1 MDRRELLTG
10 AGALFSAHM
19 VATTALADA
28 KSGATTAPATEAD
41 VRFMQLAIDQARLGD
56 YPFGAAIVRD
66 GHVLA
71 LAHNRTR
78 SNGDPTAHAEMMAI
92 RAFLQEHRP
101 EDLRT
106 TTLYASGEPC
116 VMCMGAIIWSGIK
129 RLVFAA
135 SIAELATRIGQIDI
149 TARQIADATP
159 FTAIEITGGVLAADA
174 MRLFQGPQSKP

>member
-10 AGALFSAHM
+10 AGALFSAHVISATA
-19 VATTALADA
+19 VAEAR
-28 KSGATTAPATEAD
+28 SGATSAPATEAD
-41 VRFMQLAIDQARLGD
+41 IRFMQLAVDQAKLGD

-92 RAFLQEHRP
+92 RTFLQEHRP
-101 EDLRT
+101 EDLRA

-135 SIAELATRIGQIDI
+135 SIAELATSIGQIDI

-159 FTAIEITGGVLAADA
+159 FTSIEITGGVLAGEA
-174 MRLFQGPQSKP
+174 MRLFQAPTP